1 MVFTRV
7 LGFSDI
13 LSVNADEFAASGIIV
28 DGMSSFVG
36 VAVFT
41 IFLMGLIGTLQK
53 DGLIEWLMEKSVSF
67 AKGPRSAETSIVG
80 LTLLVNALTTA
91 GTPTMVMLG
100 PFVRRL
106 GHKFRLTPWR
116 RGNLLDACST
126 SIIGFLP
133 YSVAVLIP
141 FALVSDTVADA
152 NLTNFSPFSLVP
164 FVFYCWALMLTIIV
178 AAVTGWGRDFM
189 GDDEY
194 EIEEGILN
202 TEDESGSQ
210 GAEEPVATR

>member
-1 MVFTRV
+1 MAYGR
-7 LGFSDI
+7 
-13 LSVNADEFAASGIIV
+13 
-28 DGMSSFVG
+28 
-36 VAVFT
+36 
-41 IFLMGLIGTLQK
+41 
-53 DGLIEWLMEKSVSF
+53 SVSF

-106 GHKFRLTPWR
+106 GHKFGLTPWR

-141 FALVSDTVADA
+141 FALVSDTVAGA
-152 NLTNFSPFSLVP
+152 NLTNFSPVSLAP
-164 FVFYCWALMLTIIV
+164 FVFYCWTLMLTIIV
-178 AAVTGWGRDFM
+178 AAVTGWGRDYM
-189 GDDEY
+189 SDE
-194 EIEEGILN
+194 ESEVEERIL
-202 TEDESGSQ
+202 TVEDESGSQ
-210 GAEEPVATR
+210 GAGEPVASR